1 MLRGPHRQCRLL
13 TGSLHHP
20 RVQGSALSP
29 DIRIGAVAWR
39 MRLLPQQ
46 QDVICLA
53 GPFVNLFQIL
63 FITSMTSG
71 QSVGILGRIGVWRVI
86 ALVCGHQTQAMIY
99 FQRVRIID
107 NLDTFAYILFRYAV
121 MVKPEGDIAVTH
133 YCCGASL
140 FHLMAYGGKRAE
152 AVGLNLL
159 ELFPSGL
166 GTPAHPASVEGL
178 ERFGYGRIQRL
189 QRVEYKTLDVSVDG
203 SVK

>member
-1 MLRGPHRQCRLL
+1 
-13 TGSLHHP
+13 
-20 RVQGSALSP
+20 
-29 DIRIGAVAWR
+29 
-39 MRLLPQQ
+39 
-46 QDVICLA
+46 
-53 GPFVNLFQIL
+53 
-63 FITSMTSG
+63 MTSG

-166 GTPAHPASVEGL
+166 GTPAHPASVEGR

-203 SVK
+203 NAEGILLGNANYNEYEDNKVNYNYNTQPDYKLTVITLVDKSITDIKTEVSKNGLD

>member
-1 MLRGPHRQCRLL
+1 
-13 TGSLHHP
+13 
-20 RVQGSALSP
+20 
-29 DIRIGAVAWR
+29 
-39 MRLLPQQ
+39 
-46 QDVICLA
+46 
-53 GPFVNLFQIL
+53 
-63 FITSMTSG
+63 MTSG

-86 ALVCGHQTQAMIY
+86 ALVCGHRTQAMIY

-159 ELFPSGL
+159 ELFPSGW
-166 GTPAHPASVEGL
+166 
-178 ERFGYGRIQRL
+178 GRPLILRPL
-189 QRVEYKTLDVSVDG
+189 KAESDSDMAAFRDSSEWNTRPSM
-203 SVK
+203 SA